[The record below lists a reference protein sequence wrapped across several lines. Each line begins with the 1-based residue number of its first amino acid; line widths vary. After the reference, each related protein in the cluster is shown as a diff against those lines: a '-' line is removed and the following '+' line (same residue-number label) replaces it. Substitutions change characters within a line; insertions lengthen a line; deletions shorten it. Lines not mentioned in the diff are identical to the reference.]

1 MSTPTESVIRLR
13 ARVMT
18 ELAWPRIALVTAVFN
33 SGKYVEQATQLVL
46 AQRYLNLDYF
56 NVDGGST
63 DGTVE
68 IIRGRVANLRPQRVK
83 HLRNNNGGQASSFNV
98 GFARVQSEFVAI

>member
-1 MSTPTESVIRLR
+1 MATNR
-13 ARVMT
+13 ARDGSVQQY
-18 ELAWPRIALVTAVFN
+18 I
-33 SGKYVEQATQLVL
+33 EQATQSVL

-68 IIRGRVANLRPQRVK
+68 IIRKDELQISRHSG
-83 HLRNNNGGQASSFNV
+83 
-98 GFARVQSEFVAI
+98 

>member
-13 ARVMT
+13 AKVMT

-33 SGKYVEQATQLVL
+33 SGKYIEQATQSVL

-68 IIRGRVANLRPQRVK
+68 IIRKDELQISRHSG
-83 HLRNNNGGQASSFNV
+83 
-98 GFARVQSEFVAI
+98 